1 MSFSFVSLDHNMPYN
16 VSYTNDFY
24 LFFSP
29 TRKAIHP
36 TTPKL
41 MTKKAFA
48 SNSIFLVNV
57 YFTPKDD
64 ELYFTYSKF
73 SMPLKPT
80 FYVSAHKAKFLGFLN
95 HT

>member
-1 MSFSFVSLDHNMPYN
+1 MSFAFVALDHNMPYN
-16 VSYTNDFY
+16 VSYTILFY
-24 LFFSP
+24 FIVSL
-29 TRKAIHP
+29 TRKEIHP

-73 SMPLKPT
+73 RMPLKPT